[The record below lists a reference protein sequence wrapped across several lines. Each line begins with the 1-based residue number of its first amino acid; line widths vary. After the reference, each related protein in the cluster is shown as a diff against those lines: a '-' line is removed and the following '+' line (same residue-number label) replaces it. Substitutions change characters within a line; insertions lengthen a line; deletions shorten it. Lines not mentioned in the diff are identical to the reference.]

1 MASISGPS
9 SITIDSLPAKYTA
22 TGFSDPDTVEWDDD
36 GSVNY
41 SVDITG
47 NVFTI
52 TDVSNKAGTITITAS
67 QGDVSVSK
75 TITVKATDITCTGFK
90 FSPSSASTYV
100 GSSTSVSWYTI
111 PTNATVGTTPSIS
124 APDCCSVSRSGA
136 TLNIRGTS
144 VGSGNVVLSN
154 SYGASSSLPV
164 TVRAASSSSDEVTS
178 MTVSTSSI
186 SVMEG
191 GTATF
196 KVTVSPS
203 TASDLSVSV
212 TVVEASY
219 YTGSISVSTSRSGAV
234 TTVTVRGISAG
245 DARIS
250 IFANGGSI
258 SGKAVSVTVTSKPA
272 DPVSAVTIT
281 GTNPI
286 EVNMRTYYYAA
297 VTGGASGVGV
307 TWEVTSGA
315 DLVDVLST
323 TSERIRLDTLSPGRF
338 TLKATA
344 DDGSGVYGT
353 LTVTIVGGDIKV
365 SSITPMSINYQ
376 EMSTF
381 STPAGSSA
389 TVRSLISPSNATD
402 KTTTAKV
409 KSGTDII
416 SILNHQT
423 SATSLYS
430 TTSIMGEKEG
440 TGVVRIES
448 TDGGAYA
455 DVTVNVTAKI
465 NDDYPSDTGLTMIFY
480 VGEDC
485 GGKVINGTYTN
496 ATKMHAGTMSLELPF
511 QLRFQGEF
519 ITSMPSADAP
529 YIANPIGPVSIWG
542 KPTKEGTYYIYFESP
557 NGTYRA
563 IIIIRSRGEFTKTL
577 KFDAN
582 LPSGAK
588 LEGSIPEDMVQEK
601 TGTDYT
607 FAIPE
612 ASFSVDG
619 YSFLGWK
626 TYKDGP
632 ATDSDLDLYGVW
644 GEDDTYTVTGENV
657 TATLY
662 AEWFPHPDGIVE
674 GNGSVGNPFRWIV
687 EESKT
692 VNLKDKSNGD
702 YPITYLFNT
711 AFNDVTGLKVSLGG
725 EEYDVSS
732 KTLRATIS
740 SGVLNVK
747 GTPVLVDGYST
758 SRLTIQRLS
767 ESREYWVYY
776 IVDIVEEGVV
786 QYTVKFDGNGGTVSR
801 AQSIASEGESITLP
815 IATRSGYTM
824 KGWSESSTGN
834 IIGYAGGSY
843 TVTKNVTLY
852 AIWTSDSG
860 SGDGGS
866 SGGGGSMPDVDGTVK
881 GQCWIVVANNEKG
894 KVLNLGT
901 LEGVNDTFTAALT
914 KIPTMVYGYRNR
926 FIMDTGVVRRLNLTF
941 SRVNPMPYDDSSDD
955 PDLWSNGKWWM
966 EFSDLLD
973 YWQNFGFDYE
983 TGIRQGGFRLHV
995 GPLKGYE
1002 DLFPVIDKNVFLA
1015 GTCTPSFKVGVMSYT
1030 LPVTVARMRRQ
1041 GSSVPTVKFTFNSG
1055 ISANEPMEINYP
1067 KGSVVSLPTYNPIWQ
1082 LASDGRIFIGWKRG
1096 DTTYSQGQRISNV
1109 TEDMEFTGVW
1119 TSAKAIVVVDSSGA
1133 TPTIYGEGVTYSDK
1147 LTITGD
1153 ITKVSIVLVGGGGGG
1168 GGKRTINDPIEI
1180 EEGFEAGNSFD
1191 DVRRAG
1197 GGGGAGEV
1205 STSTMSIRKGMAIT
1219 WVIGK
1224 GGGEQSNGGTSEFKV
1239 DDVLMLKARG
1249 GLGGEVVGNDVYG
1262 TSEGG
1267 KLYQAGGSSGLY
1279 DGTSGTTSSPNIASN
1294 AGYGTGYTTD
1304 ANSLISGGNGGGAAA
1319 LNHTFR
1325 VENTIVTRTSTGGNG
1340 STGST
1345 GGSGKY
1351 GGGGGSSA
1359 QYDSGSGGDG
1369 CLMMAF
1375 Y

>member
-36 GSVNY
+36 GTVSY

-67 QGDVSVSK
+67 QGDVSISK
-75 TITVKATDITCTGFK
+75 TITVKATEITCTGFR

-100 GSSTSVSWYTI
+100 GSSTSVSWYTV

-164 TVRAASSSSDEVTS
+164 TVRAASSSTDEVTS

-191 GTATF
+191 STATF

-286 EVNMRTYYYAA
+286 EVNMRTYYYAT

-315 DLVDVLST
+315 NLVDVLST
-323 TSERIRLDTLSPGRF
+323 TSERIRLDTLSPGKF

-353 LTVTIVGGDIKV
+353 LTVTIASGDIKV

-381 STPAGSSA
+381 STSAGSSV
-389 TVRSLISPSNATD
+389 TVRSLISPTNATD

-409 KSGTDII
+409 RSGTDII
-416 SILNHQT
+416 SISNHLTGTT
-423 SATSLYS
+423 SVYS

-448 TDGGAYA
+448 DDGGAYA

-465 NDDYPSDTGLTMIFY
+465 NDDYPADTGLYMTFY
-480 VGEDC
+480 VGEEC
-485 GGKVINGTYTN
+485 GGKVINSTYTN

-563 IIIIRSRGEFTKTL
+563 IITIRSRGEFTKTL

-588 LEGSIPEDMVQEK
+588 LEGSVPEDMVQEK

-607 FAIPE
+607 FSIPE

-619 YSFLGWK
+619 YSFVGWK
-626 TYKDGP
+626 TYKDDP

-674 GNGSVGNPFRWIV
+674 GNGSVGHPFRWIV

-732 KTLRATIS
+732 TTLRATIS

-776 IVDIVEEGVV
+776 IMDVVEEGVV
-786 QYTVKFDGNGGTVSR
+786 QYTVKFDANGGVASR
-801 AQSIASEGESITLP
+801 TESVASEGDTISLP
-815 IATRSGYTM
+815 IATRADHTLE
-824 KGWSESSTGN
+824 GWSESTTGS
-834 IIGYAGGSY
+834 IVGRGGGPY

-852 AIWTSDSG
+852 AIW
-860 SGDGGS
+860 S
-866 SGGGGSMPDVDGTVK
+866 SNSAGGGGSGGEGGDNVPDVEGTRE
-881 GQCWIVVANNEKG
+881 GLCWIGVSNNTKG
-894 KVLNLGT
+894 RIMNLGT
-901 LEGVNDTFTAALT
+901 VQTITDTITSQLAR
-914 KIPTMVYGYRNR
+914 IPTMVYGYDDR
-926 FIMDTGVVRRLNLTF
+926 FVMDLGSVRRLSVGFL
-941 SRVNPMPYDDSSDD
+941 RVNPFPYDDSSSD
-955 PDLWSNGKWWM
+955 PEMWSNGKWWM
-966 EFSDLLD
+966 EFTSLLD
-973 YWQNFGFDYE
+973 FWQNFGYDID
-983 TGIRQGGFRLHV
+983 TGERLGGFRLHIEPPE
-995 GPLKGYE
+995 GDE
-1002 DLFPVIDKNVFLA
+1002 DLYPIIDKNVFLS
-1015 GTCTPSFKVGVMSYT
+1015 GSVTPRFEVGKLSYT
-1030 LPVTVARMRRQ
+1030 FPVTVARMMRQ
-1041 GSSVPTVKFTFNSG
+1041 KLNVPTVTLTFNSG
-1055 ISANEPMEINYP
+1055 ITSNEPLVVNYP
-1067 KGSVVSLPTYNPIWQ
+1067 EGSDVPLPAYSPVWQ
-1082 LASDGRIFIGWKRG
+1082 LASDGRVFSGWEKG
-1096 DTTYSQGQRISNV
+1096 
-1109 TEDMEFTGVW
+1109 
-1119 TSAKAIVVVDSSGA
+1119 
-1133 TPTIYGEGVTYSDK
+1133 GVTY
-1147 LTITGD
+1147 
-1153 ITKVSIVLVGGGGGG
+1153 
-1168 GGKRTINDPIEI
+1168 R
-1180 EEGFEAGNSFD
+1180 
-1191 DVRRAG
+1191 
-1197 GGGGAGEV
+1197 
-1205 STSTMSIRKGMAIT
+1205 
-1219 WVIGK
+1219 
-1224 GGGEQSNGGTSEFKV
+1224 Q
-1239 DDVLMLKARG
+1239 
-1249 GLGGEVVGNDVYG
+1249 
-1262 TSEGG
+1262 
-1267 KLYQAGGSSGLY
+1267 
-1279 DGTSGTTSSPNIASN
+1279 
-1294 AGYGTGYTTD
+1294 
-1304 ANSLISGGNGGGAAA
+1304 
-1319 LNHTFR
+1319 
-1325 VENTIVTRTSTGGNG
+1325 
-1340 STGST
+1340 
-1345 GGSGKY
+1345 
-1351 GGGGGSSA
+1351 
-1359 QYDSGSGGDG
+1359 
-1369 CLMMAF
+1369 
-1375 Y
+1375 